1 MSDSAKGDAPAN
13 REVPA
18 DLARAGAIL
27 EEAVQKMRQEGI
39 HPHSAATAMFGG
51 AMHIYISGLPPEQV
65 MGILANAMESVRTG
79 KLKPFLR

>member
-1 MSDSAKGDAPAN
+1 MSNQPAAPAN

-27 EEAVQKMRQEGI
+27 EEALEKMRKEGI
-39 HPHSAATAMFGG
+39 HPHSAATALFGG
-51 AMHIYISGLPPEQV
+51 AMHIYIAGLSPEQV

-79 KLKPFLR
+79 QFKPIPR